1 MHYVIGDIHNNL
13 KKLKQILKQINI
25 TRDDELIVLGD
36 VFDRGGETADPF
48 GVYCALAGLQ
58 GKCSWIRGNHDDWLA
73 NYTYEYFNTPEK
85 KRHKLA
91 PYGYNSFELL
101 RQRITEVDMRNIADL
116 IKGLPLQK
124 ELELEGKKYLCFGG
138 TESPDKEE
146 REAGYNW
153 WPQEMPSDEEYAAC
167 ETNLEANGWQ
177 VDYVLTHDAP
187 SRFLDF
193 TSLAVGESN
202 RLHLFL
208 DKVLLKLT
216 YEKWFFGCYHKD
228 VALSTKSRCVFCDVI
243 PMGERH
249 AKR

>member
-1 MHYVIGDIHNNL
+1 MHYVIGDIHNDL

-124 ELELEGKKYLCFGG
+124 ELELEGKKYLFAHAMTSHPDVREEDRYYMRGRWILTAFSLKVSMDISPCAVIRPRTALCGRR
-138 TESPDKEE
+138 TEDIWTS
-146 REAGYNW
+146 RAI
-153 WPQEMPSDEEYAAC
+153 PSGATTDI
-167 ETNLEANGWQ
+167 
-177 VDYVLTHDAP
+177 
-187 SRFLDF
+187 
-193 TSLAVGESN
+193 
-202 RLHLFL
+202 
-208 DKVLLKLT
+208 T
-216 YEKWFFGCYHKD
+216 YI
-228 VALSTKSRCVFCDVI
+228 S
-243 PMGERH
+243 
-249 AKR
+249 

>member
-1 MHYVIGDIHNNL
+1 MHYVIGDIHNDL

-36 VFDRGGETADPF
+36 GFDRGGENADPF

-85 KRHKLA
+85 KRHKVA

-124 ELELEGKKYLCFGG
+124 ELEVDGKKYLFAHAMTSDPKVREEDRYYLMGTMDIDSFFFAGIDGYISMCGHTPTDSIVWKKDRRYLDEPGTSIWANDRRNVYLLDCGCGFGSG
-138 TESPDKEE
+138 KLACICLETKE
-146 REAGYNW
+146 
-153 WPQEMPSDEEYAAC
+153 
-167 ETNLEANGWQ
+167 
-177 VDYVLTHDAP
+177 
-187 SRFLDF
+187 RFY
-193 TSLAVGESN
+193 S
-202 RLHLFL
+202 
-208 DKVLLKLT
+208 
-216 YEKWFFGCYHKD
+216 
-228 VALSTKSRCVFCDVI
+228 
-243 PMGERH
+243 
-249 AKR
+249 

>member
-101 RQRITEVDMRNIADL
+101 RQRIAEVDMRNIADL

-124 ELELEGKKYLCFGG
+124 ELELEGKKYLFAHAMTSHPDVREEDRYYMRGTMDIDCFFFEGIDGIHCIQDQSHDG
-138 TESPDKEE
+138 TGHHTIGRCRKKYHCKSCGKEK
-146 REAGYNW
+146 RIYLCGHRSNV
-153 WPQEMPSDEEYAAC
+153 SC
-167 ETNLEANGWQ
+167 HGT
-177 VDYVLTHDAP
+177 VYVKRGRGTH
-187 SRFLDF
+187 
-193 TSLAVGESN
+193 
-202 RLHLFL
+202 
-208 DKVLLKLT
+208 
-216 YEKWFFGCYHKD
+216 GCSGH
-228 VALSTKSRCVFCDVI
+228 R
-243 PMGERH
+243 R
-249 AKR
+249 

>member
-124 ELELEGKKYLCFGG
+124 ELELEGKKYLFAHAMTSHPDVREEDRYYMRGTMDIDSFFFEVSMDISPCAVIRPRTALCGRRTEDIWTSPGNSIWCNDRHNVYLLDCGCGFAGG
-138 TESPDKEE
+138 RLACLCLETKE
-146 REAGYNW
+146 RF
-153 WPQEMPSDEEYAAC
+153 
-167 ETNLEANGWQ
+167 
-177 VDYVLTHDAP
+177 YV
-187 SRFLDF
+187 
-193 TSLAVGESN
+193 
-202 RLHLFL
+202 
-208 DKVLLKLT
+208 
-216 YEKWFFGCYHKD
+216 
-228 VALSTKSRCVFCDVI
+228 
-243 PMGERH
+243 
-249 AKR
+249 

>member
-1 MHYVIGDIHNNL
+1 MHYVIGDIHNDL

-124 ELELEGKKYLCFGG
+124 ELELEGKKWILTAFSLKVSMDISPCAVIRPRTALCGRR
-138 TESPDKEE
+138 TEDIWTS
-146 REAGYNW
+146 RAI
-153 WPQEMPSDEEYAAC
+153 PSGATTDI
-167 ETNLEANGWQ
+167 
-177 VDYVLTHDAP
+177 
-187 SRFLDF
+187 
-193 TSLAVGESN
+193 
-202 RLHLFL
+202 
-208 DKVLLKLT
+208 T
-216 YEKWFFGCYHKD
+216 YI
-228 VALSTKSRCVFCDVI
+228 S
-243 PMGERH
+243 
-249 AKR
+249 

>member
-1 MHYVIGDIHNNL
+1 
-13 KKLKQILKQINI
+13 
-25 TRDDELIVLGD
+25 

-124 ELELEGKKYLCFGG
+124 ELELEGKKYLFAHAMTSHPDVREEDRYYMRGTMDIDSFFFEGIDGYISMCGHTPTDSIVWKKDRRYLDEPGNSIWCNDRHNVYLLDCGCGFAGG
-138 TESPDKEE
+138 RLACLCLETKE
-146 REAGYNW
+146 RF
-153 WPQEMPSDEEYAAC
+153 YA
-167 ETNLEANGWQ
+167 
-177 VDYVLTHDAP
+177 
-187 SRFLDF
+187 
-193 TSLAVGESN
+193 
-202 RLHLFL
+202 
-208 DKVLLKLT
+208 
-216 YEKWFFGCYHKD
+216 
-228 VALSTKSRCVFCDVI
+228 
-243 PMGERH
+243 
-249 AKR
+249 

>member
-1 MHYVIGDIHNNL
+1 MHYVIGDIHNDL

-36 VFDRGGETADPF
+36 VFDRGGESADPF

-116 IKGLPLQK
+116 IKEGTGAGGK
-124 ELELEGKKYLCFGG
+124 EISVCPCHDFPSGCPGRGPILH
-138 TESPDKEE
+138 
-146 REAGYNW
+146 AGDDGY
-153 WPQEMPSDEEYAAC
+153 
-167 ETNLEANGWQ
+167 
-177 VDYVLTHDAP
+177 
-187 SRFLDF
+187 
-193 TSLAVGESN
+193 
-202 RLHLFL
+202 
-208 DKVLLKLT
+208 
-216 YEKWFFGCYHKD
+216 
-228 VALSTKSRCVFCDVI
+228 
-243 PMGERH
+243 
-249 AKR
+249 

>member
-1 MHYVIGDIHNNL
+1 MHYVIGDIHNDL

-36 VFDRGGETADPF
+36 VFDRGGGNADPF

-124 ELELEGKKYLCFGG
+124 ELELEGKKNVRLVVN
-138 TESPDKEE
+138 
-146 REAGYNW
+146 RV
-153 WPQEMPSDEEYAAC
+153 DEEM
-167 ETNLEANGWQ
+167 
-177 VDYVLTHDAP
+177 
-187 SRFLDF
+187 
-193 TSLAVGESN
+193 
-202 RLHLFL
+202 
-208 DKVLLKLT
+208 
-216 YEKWFFGCYHKD
+216 
-228 VALSTKSRCVFCDVI
+228 LSTVRLTIDDIMDTTGTPLAGVVPEDPNITLAAAFGVPVLAYARRCPAARAFRRIADRLEGI
-243 PMGERH
+243 TAPI
-249 AKR
+249 KL

>member
-1 MHYVIGDIHNNL
+1 MHYVIGDIHNDL

-124 ELELEGKKYLCFGG
+124 ELELEGKKYLFAHAMTSHPDVREEDRYYMRGTMDIDCFSLKVSTDISPCAVIRPRTALCGRR
-138 TESPDKEE
+138 TEDIWTS
-146 REAGYNW
+146 RAI
-153 WPQEMPSDEEYAAC
+153 PSGATTDI
-167 ETNLEANGWQ
+167 
-177 VDYVLTHDAP
+177 
-187 SRFLDF
+187 
-193 TSLAVGESN
+193 
-202 RLHLFL
+202 
-208 DKVLLKLT
+208 T
-216 YEKWFFGCYHKD
+216 YI
-228 VALSTKSRCVFCDVI
+228 S
-243 PMGERH
+243 
-249 AKR
+249 

>member
-91 PYGYNSFELL
+91 PYVTTVLNCCDS
-101 RQRITEVDMRNIADL
+101 V
-116 IKGLPLQK
+116 LPK
-124 ELELEGKKYLCFGG
+124 
-138 TESPDKEE
+138 
-146 REAGYNW
+146 
-153 WPQEMPSDEEYAAC
+153 
-167 ETNLEANGWQ
+167 
-177 VDYVLTHDAP
+177 
-187 SRFLDF
+187 
-193 TSLAVGESN
+193 
-202 RLHLFL
+202 
-208 DKVLLKLT
+208 
-216 YEKWFFGCYHKD
+216 
-228 VALSTKSRCVFCDVI
+228 
-243 PMGERH
+243 
-249 AKR
+249 